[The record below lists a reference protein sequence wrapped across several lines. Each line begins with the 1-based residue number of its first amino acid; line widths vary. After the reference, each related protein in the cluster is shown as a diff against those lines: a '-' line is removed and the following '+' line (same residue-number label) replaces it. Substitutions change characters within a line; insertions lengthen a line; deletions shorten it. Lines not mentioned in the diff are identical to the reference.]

1 MLWACTKG
9 RIEMPYKGRD
19 AAGQITVVSD
29 HLTDTAF
36 DQIPQND
43 PELRAF
49 LQDAGNDQARERLSQ
64 SDLEM
69 VRVIEDL
76 VDLLIGKN
84 VFNFTDLPRVAQKK
98 LLDRRQLRRN
108 LSVLTNLVGDADDI
122 F

>member
-1 MLWACTKG
+1 MLGVTLQN
-9 RIEMPYKGRD
+9 MPARLRWYLIAKVTD
-19 AAGQITVVSD
+19 A
-29 HLTDTAF
+29 AF
-36 DQIPQND
+36 DQVHAAQAPND

-49 LQDAGNDQARERLSQ
+49 LQDAGNDQARGRLSE

-76 VDLLIGKN
+76 VDELIGKN
-84 VFNFTDLPRVAQKK
+84 VFNFTDLPRIAQKK
-98 LLDRRQLRRN
+98 LLNRRQLRRN

>member
-1 MLWACTKG
+1 
-9 RIEMPYKGRD
+9 MPYVARDTAGR
-19 AAGQITVVSD
+19 ITVVSD
-29 HLTDTAF
+29 SPTDIAF
-36 DQIPQND
+36 DSVPPND

-49 LQDAGNDQARERLSQ
+49 MGDTGNDQARERLSA

-76 VDLLIGKN
+76 VDVLIGKN
-84 VFNFTDLPRVAQKK
+84 LFNFTDLPRVAQKK
-98 LLDRRQLRRN
+98 LLNRRQLRRN

>member
-1 MLWACTKG
+1 
-9 RIEMPYKGRD
+9 MPYVARD
-19 AAGQITVVSD
+19 NVGQITAVSD
-29 HLTDTAF
+29 RPTDIAY
-36 DQIPQND
+36 DSVPPND

-49 LQDAGNDQARERLSQ
+49 MSDAGNDHAREKLSA

-76 VDLLIGKN
+76 VDVLIGKN
-84 VFNFTDLPRVAQKK
+84 LFNFTDLPRVAQKK
-98 LLDRRQLRRN
+98 LLNRRQLRRN

>member
-9 RIEMPYKGRD
+9 RIE
-19 AAGQITVVSD
+19 ITVVSD

>member
-1 MLWACTKG
+1 
-9 RIEMPYKGRD
+9 MPYVGRD
-19 AAGQITVVSD
+19 AAGQISVVSD
-29 HLTDTAF
+29 RLTDAAF
-36 DQIPQND
+36 DQVPPND
-43 PELRAF
+43 PELQAF
-49 LQDAGNDQARERLSQ
+49 LQDAGNDQARERLSE

-76 VDLLIGKN
+76 VDVLIGKN